1 MKPFVTISCLVLL
14 LATTAFSI
22 NADIARPRPAPSAGD
37 NKYIFSSMQ
46 IIPDAKATN
55 ARLQIRQSDL
65 KQLTVALNGAPTNN
79 PLAASI
85 TQSGT
90 RTIIAGLMLFASLS
104 FAGVWLARA
113 SASGSSV
120 GRAQK
125 AVAIVVI
132 AVATIGAAAIITRG
146 NAGPPPSYAWRN
158 LPAALAEGRAIGGQ
172 VIIEVVPDSQIPD
185 GGMKLTIPLKKQ
197 NAKGEDE

>member
-1 MKPFVTISCLVLL
+1 MKPFVAIACLVLL
-14 LATTAFSI
+14 LATALSI
-22 NADIARPRPAPSAGD
+22 NADIARPKPAPSAAE

-46 IIPDAKATN
+46 IVPDAKATN

-65 KQLTVALNGAPTNN
+65 KDLTVALNGASTSN

-85 TQSGT
+85 MQSGA
-90 RTIIAGLMLFASLS
+90 RTIIAGLLLFASLS

-113 SASGSSV
+113 SRSSAGL
-120 GRAQK
+120 GRGQK
-125 AVAIVVI
+125 TLAIVVI

-146 NAGPPPSYAWRN
+146 NAGPPPSYSWRN
-158 LPAALAEGRAIGGQ
+158 LPTALAEGRSTGGQ
-172 VIIEVVPDSQIPD
+172 VIIEIVPDSQIPD